1 MKDYPYP
8 IKMETAEVKDEWMS
22 RFRRYIADNN
32 GGITELTEDPGFI
45 ELHRFGK
52 PCFVR
57 ADKVSYVGPMHGV
70 STSYTVIDGLP
81 LIIDE
86 NVEEVM
92 AKLTKEV

>member
-8 IKMETAEVKDEWMS
+8 IQMETAEVKDEQLS

-32 GGITELTEDPGFI
+32 GCITELTEDPGFI
-45 ELHRFGK
+45 KLHRFGK
-52 PCFVR
+52 TCFAR
-57 ADKVSYVGPMHGV
+57 ADKISYVGPMHGV

-86 NVEEVM
+86 SVEEVM
-92 AKLTKEV
+92 AKICKE

>member
-8 IKMETAEVKDEWMS
+8 IQKETAEVKDEWLS

-32 GGITELTEDPGFI
+32 GGSTELTEDPGFI
-45 ELHRFGK
+45 ELHRMGE

-57 ADKVSYVGPMHGV
+57 TDRVSYIGPMLGV
-70 STSYTVIDGLP
+70 STSYCVIDGCP

-86 NVEEVM
+86 GVEEIM
-92 AKLTKEV
+92 SMLCDQ